1 MHTGP
6 VVIADGGDFL
16 SFARVGLSAGTYLDP
31 GSLGCLGVGVP
42 FGIAACLAQP
52 ERQVVVATGDGSFGF
67 NAIEVDTAVRHRV
80 PLLIVVANNGAW
92 QIEVYDQ
99 ANTYGRVVGTRLQF
113 ADYAAMARAFA
124 GKHYAVYGLARSGLA
139 TVEAL
144 LVNADAEVNAAVGS
158 FFRAPA
164 GGGDP
169 VAMIKP
175 MGSIKVTMRVGA
187 QASSLAPI
195 AVKGRRLLVPVV
207 AVNAHYRGSGAM
219 LTESV
224 SFIIGRG
231 DAEAEKLAP
240 FRLDLGA
247 RRWSGLAAR
256 PHSSGLTPA

>member
-1 MHTGP
+1 MT
-6 VVIADGGDFL
+6 VELVISNRGSAP
-16 SFARVGLSAGTYLDP
+16 ARDV
-31 GSLGCLGVGVP
+31 
-42 FGIAACLAQP
+42 
-52 ERQVVVATGDGSFGF
+52 
-67 NAIEVDTAVRHRV
+67 
-80 PLLIVVANNGAW
+80 
-92 QIEVYDQ
+92 
-99 ANTYGRVVGTRLQF
+99 
-113 ADYAAMARAFA
+113 
-124 GKHYAVYGLARSGLA
+124 

-144 LVNADAEVNAAVGS
+144 LVNADAAVNAAVGN

-164 GGGDP
+164 GGDP

-175 MGSIKVTMRVGA
+175 MGSIRVTMRVGA

-195 AVKGRRLLVPVV
+195 AVEGRRLLVPVV

-247 RRWSGLAAR
+247 RRWTGLAAR